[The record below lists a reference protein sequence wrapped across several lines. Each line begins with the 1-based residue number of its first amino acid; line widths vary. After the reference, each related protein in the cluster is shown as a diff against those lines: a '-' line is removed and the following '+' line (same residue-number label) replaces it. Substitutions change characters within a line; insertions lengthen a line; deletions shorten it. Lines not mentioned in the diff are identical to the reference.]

1 MIDSK
6 KKGKQMQLLAGF
18 NTWKH
23 FVIDL
28 KKNEFTHL
36 IRAKDTKGGFDK
48 VAAMLRGGKTKQISK
63 GWNKWREFVLNCQH
77 ADMHGEVRGGV
88 TFEEKMILH

>member
-1 MIDSK
+1 MQANKKLEQQLAKEQNDNKCRSAIQLMIDSK

-48 VAAMLRGGKTKQISK
+48 VAAMLRGGKTKP
-63 GWNKWREFVLNCQH
+63 R
-77 ADMHGEVRGGV
+77 
-88 TFEEKMILH
+88 FERCKRFPW